1 MADYDEVGSKSR
13 GGSKKGIIIALLV
26 IASIATA
33 AFIMGT
39 SQNAFSKLPS
49 KTSSATGF
57 FGLLA
62 GNGQSTE
69 DFAAG
74 AQDGNSNV
82 SQFKN
87 IQLKAEFSAKDL
99 NFVLDKNSEIVSEG
113 TASIEIP
120 GQTLKLNGDS
130 RISGFDGSIN
140 SSPEGIKAVGNVSGI
155 ENSCTSSSFE
165 KSQPATIN
173 AESLTINDASS
184 ESIQAVLQGSI
195 EINSPNGKT
204 TITLAKDS
212 KAVLKNF
219 KGSIQF
225 QKDKTVLE
233 GSAEAMMIIEE
244 K

>member
-1 MADYDEVGSKSR
+1 MADYDEVGSKGK

-62 GNGQSTE
+62 GSEPGTE
-69 DFAAG
+69 DFAAS
-74 AQDGNSNV
+74 AQDENSNV

-99 NFVLDKNSEIVSEG
+99 NFVSDRNSEIVSEG

-120 GQTLKLNGDS
+120 GQTVKL
-130 RISGFDGSIN
+130 SGSSKILGFTGSIN
-140 SSPEGIKAVGNVSGI
+140 SSLEGIIAVGNVSGI
-155 ENSCTSSSFE
+155 ENSCNSSSFE
-165 KSQPATIN
+165 KSQPATIS
-173 AESLTINDASS
+173 AESLAINDASS
-184 ESIQAVLQGSI
+184 ETIQAVLQGSI
-195 EINSPNGKT
+195 EISTPNGKT

-225 QKDKTVLE
+225 QKGKTVLE
-233 GSAEAMMIIEE
+233 GSAEEMLIIGE